1 MARQHHRLHY
11 HTTEINR
18 IKKPAL
24 VRAWPRWHETR
35 RFCQAE
41 IAQLKSARHHAKAI
55 TLNSTTPI
63 NNRGKLPRTVV
74 IVGLVSLLNDFA
86 SEMVVP
92 LIPLLL
98 APVLAGGPVALG
110 LIEGVADT
118 VSNLLKLWAGR
129 HSDLYGRRRKP
140 YVVFGYLL
148 SNLARPLIGISGSW
162 LTVLTIRVTDRIGK
176 GVRTAPR
183 DALISDA
190 IDETNAGH
198 AYGFTR
204 ALDHAGAVLGA
215 LAAAGIVYWG
225 TPRLDVVIALSAI
238 PGLLADL
245 LFAFGIRETPRP
257 ALLSAERAPL
267 IWSRLS
273 PITRRYLAVLAFF
286 TLGKIPETFLLLRGH
301 ELGMPVVELLLL
313 WAAMHVVKATVSG
326 QAGRQTD
333 RVGRRPLI
341 LTGWMV
347 YAITLFA
354 LAFVIQPLMLWAW
367 SLALGFYFGLTE
379 GAERAL
385 VRDLAV
391 PAERGTAFGWFHMLV
406 GTAAI
411 PAGLLL
417 GGLWSVYGVKTAFLV
432 SSGLA
437 FLATAGFRQWVQVK
451 PQSSAPGR

>member
-1 MARQHHRLHY
+1 M
-11 HTTEINR
+11 
-18 IKKPAL
+18 
-24 VRAWPRWHETR
+24 
-35 RFCQAE
+35 
-41 IAQLKSARHHAKAI
+41 IAA
-55 TLNSTTPI
+55 TPGSG
-63 NNRGKLPRTVV
+63 RSKLPRTVV

-98 APVLAGGPVALG
+98 ATVLAAGPVALG

-148 SNLARPLIGISGSW
+148 SNLVRPLIGISGSW
-162 LTVLTIRVTDRIGK
+162 LTVLSIRVTDRIGK
-176 GVRTAPR
+176 GLRTAPR

-190 IDETNAGH
+190 IDDSSAGR

-215 LAAAGIVYWG
+215 LAAAAIVYWG
-225 TPRLDVVIALSAI
+225 NARLDVVIALSAI
-238 PGLLADL
+238 PGLLAVG

-257 ALLSAERAPL
+257 VVLPAERAPL
-267 IWSRLS
+267 SWSRLS
-273 PITRRYLAVLAFF
+273 PISRRYLMVLAFF

-301 ELGMPVVELLLL
+301 ELGMSVVELLLL
-313 WAAMHVVKATVSG
+313 WAAMHVVKAAISE
-326 QAGRQTD
+326 QAGSRTD

-347 YAITLFA
+347 YAVTLFA
-354 LAFVIQPLMLWAW
+354 LAFVTQPLMLWAW

-385 VRDLAV
+385 VRDLAT

-406 GTAAI
+406 GMAAI
-411 PAGLLL
+411 PAGLLI
-417 GGLWSVYGVKTAFLV
+417 GGLWSFHGVKIAFLV
-432 SSGLA
+432 SALLA
-437 FLATAGFRQWVQVK
+437 AFATAGFWRFV
-451 PQSSAPGR
+451 R

>member
-1 MARQHHRLHY
+1 MK
-11 HTTEINR
+11 T
-18 IKKPAL
+18 AL
-24 VRAWPRWHETR
+24 PENPYR
-35 RFCQAE
+35 R
-41 IAQLKSARHHAKAI
+41 
-55 TLNSTTPI
+55 
-63 NNRGKLPRTVV
+63 LPRTVIV
-74 IVGLVSLLNDFA
+74 IGFVSLLNDFA

-98 APVLAGGPVALG
+98 ATVLAAGPVALG

-148 SNLARPLIGISGSW
+148 SNLVRPLIGLSGSW
-162 LTVLTIRVTDRIGK
+162 LTVLSIRVTDRIGK

-190 IDETNAGH
+190 IDDGIAGR

-215 LAAAGIVYWG
+215 LVAAAVVYWG
-225 TPRLDVVIALSAI
+225 TDRLDIVIALSAI
-238 PGLLADL
+238 PGVLAVL
-245 LFAFGIRETPRP
+245 LFSFGIKEVPRP
-257 ALLSAERAPL
+257 VALPAERTPL
-267 IWSRLS
+267 RWSRLS
-273 PITRRYLAVLAFF
+273 SISRRYLTLLAFF

-301 ELGMPVVELLLL
+301 ELGMTVVELLLL
-313 WAAMHVVKATVSG
+313 WAAMHVVKAVIAE
-326 QAGRQTD
+326 QAGSQTD
-333 RVGRRPLI
+333 RIGRRPLI

-347 YAITLFA
+347 YAVTLFA
-354 LAFVIQPLMLWAW
+354 LAFVVEPMMLWAW

-385 VRDLAV
+385 VRDLAT

-406 GTAAI
+406 GLAAI
-411 PAGLLL
+411 PAGILI
-417 GGLWSVYGVKTAFLV
+417 GGLWALYGVQTAFLV
-432 SSGLA
+432 SALLA
-437 FLATAGFRQWVQVK
+437 TLATAGFWRFVR
-451 PQSSAPGR
+451 P